1 MRSTSKPAGKL
12 AAVIVSAALTLATV
26 AAGAQTAEAV
36 DAAPTAGSSAAP
48 KHTYLVNSDFE
59 AYRNKSFDSGGK
71 SYLNYSHY
79 NTIGEEGG
87 TGYGVAACGQDS
99 KGSTNCRFPGF
110 DPDKFGWKSSQEWG
124 YYQIADWYDHPV
136 RAYGS
141 PDNDVKGDPRG
152 GAIEFNWER
161 RADGTVNSFVE
172 LAAEK
177 PGASIYQDID
187 VVPGQRIS
195 WSLDHASI
203 VNDVEA
209 MNVIIVPVGEN
220 GDEMGAGVVSKAVRV
235 SADGSK
241 SAPMER
247 ISSPNRDSYYP
258 GDCSG
263 FHSRPVDWSHYED
276 ADPFVVPD
284 GVTKIR
290 MKFKSLAYNHP
301 AFGNLIDN
309 VTMST
314 DHFAVAFD
322 GNSGSGSMDGVS
334 LTYGDQDYTLPPSSY
349 SSTRTGYRFAGW
361 STSRDGST
369 GVMQPGDRYKIN
381 GNVLKAHK
389 VTFYAQWADV
399 TTASLPQTG
408 ATTDQAETELV
419 ATTSGGGVALVGL
432 SLAALAWKRKQK
444 RWL

>member
-1 MRSTSKPAGKL
+1 M
-12 AAVIVSAALTLATV
+12 IVSAALTLATV

-87 TGYGVAACGQDS
+87 TGYGVAHCDQDS
-99 KGSTNCRFPGF
+99 KRSTNCRFPGF

-124 YYQIADWYDHPV
+124 YYQIVDYYSPPAMG
-136 RAYGS
+136 YGS

-334 LTYGDQDYTLPPSSY
+334 LTYGDQEYTLPPSSY

-369 GVMQPGDRYKIN
+369 GVMQPGDRYKVT

-419 ATTSGGGVALVGL
+419 ATASGGGVALAGL